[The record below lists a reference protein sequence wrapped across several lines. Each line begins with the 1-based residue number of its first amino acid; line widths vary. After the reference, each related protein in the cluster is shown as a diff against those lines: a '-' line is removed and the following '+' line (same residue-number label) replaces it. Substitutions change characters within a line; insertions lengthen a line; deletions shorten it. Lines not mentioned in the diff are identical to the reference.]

1 MGRPAPRG
9 SPDSAPPT
17 KGMTGARTAWW
28 VWCVQVATFVVSAVC
43 VTGLLVLASVFRAR
57 FPCFYATA
65 SSYAGVNSTAE
76 VRGGVAVP
84 LRLDT
89 QSLVGTYVITAV
101 LLLAAAVYAVVGAV
115 TSRYDRALDAGRR
128 LAAARMAMPHATLI
142 AGNVCSW
149 LLQITVLLLAHR
161 ISQLAHLVYVLH
173 FACLVY
179 FAAHF
184 CTRGVLSG
192 TYLRQVHG
200 LMELAPTHHRVVG
213 PARAVLT
220 NALLLGV
227 FLCTADAAV
236 SLNTIAAFNFNFS
249 APGMLICLTVL
260 FALLVV
266 SLLLVVEGVL
276 CHYVRVLVGPHLGAV
291 AATGIVGLACEH
303 YYTNGYYVVETQWP
317 GAQTGVRVALAL
329 VAAFAL
335 GMAVLRCTRAY
346 LYHRRHHTKFFMRMR
361 DTRHRA
367 HSALKRVR
375 SSMRG
380 SRDGRHRPA
389 PGSPPGIPEYAE
401 DPYAISYGGQLDRY
415 GDSDGEPIYDEVA
428 DDQTDVLYAKIQ
440 HPRHL
445 PDDDPIYDTV
455 GGYDP
460 EPAEDPVYSTVRR
473 W

>member
-149 LLQITVLLLAHR
+149 LLQITILLLAHR

-173 FACLVY
+173 FVCLVY

-184 CTRGVLSG
+184 CTRGS
-192 TYLRQVHG
+192 
-200 LMELAPTHHRVVG
+200 
-213 PARAVLT
+213 
-220 NALLLGV
+220 
-227 FLCTADAAV
+227 
-236 SLNTIAAFNFNFS
+236 
-249 APGMLICLTVL
+249 
-260 FALLVV
+260 
-266 SLLLVVEGVL
+266 
-276 CHYVRVLVGPHLGAV
+276 
-291 AATGIVGLACEH
+291 
-303 YYTNGYYVVETQWP
+303 
-317 GAQTGVRVALAL
+317 
-329 VAAFAL
+329 
-335 GMAVLRCTRAY
+335 
-346 LYHRRHHTKFFMRMR
+346 
-361 DTRHRA
+361 
-367 HSALKRVR
+367 
-375 SSMRG
+375 
-380 SRDGRHRPA
+380 
-389 PGSPPGIPEYAE
+389 
-401 DPYAISYGGQLDRY
+401 
-415 GDSDGEPIYDEVA
+415 
-428 DDQTDVLYAKIQ
+428 
-440 HPRHL
+440 
-445 PDDDPIYDTV
+445 
-455 GGYDP
+455 
-460 EPAEDPVYSTVRR
+460 
-473 W
+473 

>member
-57 FPCFYATA
+57 FPCFYTTWRAYA
-65 SSYAGVNSTAE
+65 SCSTAE

-115 TSRYDRALDAGRR
+115 TSLLRSAPDYGCCS
-128 LAAARMAMPHATLI
+128 AAARMAMPHATLI

-260 FALLVV
+260 FAILVV

-335 GMAVLRCTRAY
+335 GAATKSPCTRAHH
-346 LYHRRHHTKFFMRMR
+346 HRRYHTKFFMRMR

-445 PDDDPIYDTV
+445 PDDEPIYDTV

>member
-1 MGRPAPRG
+1 MGRRAPGG
-9 SPDSAPPT
+9 SPEAAPGADVAP
-17 KGMTGARTAWW
+17 GARAAWW
-28 VWCVQVATFVVSAVC
+28 VWCVQVATFIVSAIC
-43 VTGLLVLASVFRAR
+43 VVGLLVLASVFRDR
-57 FPCFYATA
+57 FPCLYAPAT
-65 SSYAGVNSTAE
+65 SYAEANATVE

-89 QSLVGTYVITAV
+89 QSLLATYAITST
-101 LLLAAAVYAVVGAV
+101 LLLAAAVYAAVGAV
-115 TSRYDRALDAGRR
+115 TSRYERALDAARR

-142 AGNVCSW
+142 AGNVCAW

-161 ISQLAHLVYVLH
+161 ISQLAHLIYVLH

-179 FAAHF
+179 LAAHF

-200 LMELAPTHHRVVG
+200 LIDPAPTHHRIVG
-213 PARAVLT
+213 PVRAVMT
-220 NALLLGV
+220 NALLLGTL
-227 FLCTADAAV
+227 LCTAAAAV
-236 SLNTIAAFNFNFS
+236 SLNTIAALNFNFS
-249 APGMLICLTVL
+249 APSMLICLTTL

-276 CHYVRVLVGPHLGAV
+276 CHYVRVLVGPHLGAI

-303 YYTNGYYVVETQWP
+303 YHTGGYYVVEQQWP

-335 GMAVLRCTRAY
+335 AMAVLRCTRAY
-346 LYHRRHHTKFFMRMR
+346 LYHRRHHTKIFVRMR

-367 HSALKRVR
+367 HSALRRVR

-380 SRDGRHRPA
+380 SRRG
-389 PGSPPGIPEYAE
+389 GPPGDPGYAE
-401 DPYAISYGGQLDRY
+401 TPYASVSHHAEIDRY
-415 GDSDGEPIYDEVA
+415 GDSDGDPIYDEVA
-428 DDQTDVLYAKIQ
+428 PDHEAELYARVQ
-440 HPRHL
+440 RPGPV
-445 PDDDPIYDTV
+445 PDAEPIYDTV
-455 GGYDP
+455 EGYAP
-460 EPAEDPVYSTVRR
+460 RSAGEPVYSTVRR